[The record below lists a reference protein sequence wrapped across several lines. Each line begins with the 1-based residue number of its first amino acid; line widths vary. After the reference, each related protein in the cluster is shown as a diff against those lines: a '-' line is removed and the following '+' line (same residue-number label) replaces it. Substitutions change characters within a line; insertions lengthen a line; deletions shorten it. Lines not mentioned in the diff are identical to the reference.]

1 MARRNRAAVA
11 TKADPDE
18 LRTGG
23 ALALEP
29 RDDDVP
35 ATGPYDGDDLDPEIT
50 DAAGLVDFGAVRV
63 PVPMQGTVA
72 VEPTANGRMQ
82 AVHVALPEG
91 RLSVSALAAPKSS
104 KLWPELAREIDASLR
119 EGGATVRSFQGQ
131 WGRELHA
138 TSGAAK
144 SVFVGVDGSRWML
157 YGVATGPANHAEMLD
172 AELRRMLRA
181 TVVVRGR
188 APYPVRTVLPLVVP
202 EHLAE
207 AMAASEA
214 AKAEAAA
221 TDAAPSA
228 VPTDQEAPPPPAAP
242 APPAAAEP
250 PVEEWAAAGPP
261 ADEATRAWPSP
272 ARRTPAPRPP
282 APRRRPSGVPAEEAA
297 PAAWER
303 NAAAPPE
310 QEAGAP
316 LWADPVQRIADA
328 EEVAA
333 ARRPGFDEA
342 PTEVWGALPADPAE
356 HGVADARSTG
366 SWPTQEWRSG
376 EPDRVQE
383 SGDRWAAAEPAS
395 SATGFLEGFPTQP
408 WAFDPRLEDAAAPD
422 AWSPAREDLPEP
434 PTPEPAFYVEDVP
447 TDPWPLAERYRVE
460 PAPAPAEQSWPGAAP
475 TNGYAHP
482 DDRAPEGDAGTVT
495 GTGGR
500 RRLGE
505 PVAPHPDRSAPDEP
519 YLPETGEYAVPD
531 QAASSGYFEAP
542 SGYAAS
548 SGYFDAP
555 SEPSG
560 YAAPVDGG
568 RRRAPGTADDAAVS
582 GTGRRRAVEPEALT
596 SVFPALG
603 GSPAGAEP
611 LPGEASDALA
621 RPARGRHAAPDPGE
635 GTPET
640 TPLQVFVAPS
650 GTRPSGRHRRP
661 DE

>member
-1 MARRNRAAVA
+1 VARRNRAAVA
-11 TKADPDE
+11 TKAAADE

-35 ATGPYDGDDLDPEIT
+35 LSGPYDGDDLDPEIT
-50 DAAGLVDFGAVRV
+50 DAAGVVDFGAVRV
-63 PVPMQGTVA
+63 PVPSQGTVA

-144 SVFVGVDGSRWML
+144 SVFVGVDGARWML
-157 YGVATGPANHAEMLD
+157 YGVATGPANHAETLD

-188 APYPVRTVLPLVVP
+188 SPYPVRTVLPLVVP

-214 AKAEAAA
+214 AKAAAAA
-221 TDAAPSA
+221 TEAAPS
-228 VPTDQEAPPPPAAP
+228 TPPAAP
-242 APPAAAEP
+242 TDQAAPPAPAAAAPPAAAEP
-250 PVEEWAAAGPP
+250 PVEEWAAAEP
-261 ADEATRAWPSP
+261 AAQEAPRAWPSP
-272 ARRTPAPRPP
+272 APRLPAPRPP
-282 APRRRPSGVPAEEAA
+282 APRRRPTGVPAEEAA
-297 PAAWER
+297 PAAWQR
-303 NAAAPPE
+303 NPTAAPSD

-328 EEVAA
+328 EEAA
-333 ARRPGFDEA
+333 PARRSGFDEA
-342 PTEVWGALPADPAE
+342 PTEIWGPLPSDPAE

-366 SWPTQEWRSG
+366 SWPTEAWRSP

-383 SGDRWAAAEPAS
+383 SGDRWAAAEPTS
-395 SATGFLEGFPTQP
+395 SGTGFLEGFPTQP
-408 WAFDPRLEDAAAPD
+408 WAFDPRLEDAAAPE

-434 PTPEPAFYVEDVP
+434 AFYEEDVP
-447 TDPWPLAERYRVE
+447 TDPWPLADRYRVE
-460 PAPAPAEQSWPGAAP
+460 PTPAPGARSWPGTAAS
-475 TNGYAHP
+475 NGYAHP
-482 DDRAPEGDAGTVT
+482 DDRAPEGDAVT

-500 RRLGE
+500 RRLVE
-505 PVAPHPDRSAPDEP
+505 PVEPRPARRAPDPADAVPPAALRRDPEEP
-519 YLPETGEYAVPD
+519 YRPATGEYAVPMEYGPPT
-531 QAASSGYFEAP
+531 GYFEAP
-542 SGYAAS
+542 A
-548 SGYFDAP
+548 
-555 SEPSG
+555 E
-560 YAAPVDGG
+560 YAAPVDHG
-568 RRRAPGTADDAAVS
+568 RRRAA
-582 GTGRRRAVEPEALT
+582 EPEPLT
-596 SVFPALG
+596 RVFPALG
-603 GSPAGAEP
+603 AASAGGGP
-611 LPGEASDALA
+611 LPGETSDALA
-621 RPARGRHAAPDPGE
+621 RPARGRHAAPDPGD
-635 GTPET
+635 ET
-640 TPLQVFVAPS
+640 SETMPLQVFVAP
-650 GTRPSGRHRRP
+650 TDTERPSGRHRRP